1 MKTLMTIL
9 TLTFF
14 FFGITTE
21 TFSQDVIILK
31 TGEELKTKVEVIDID
46 IVKYKKFE
54 NQSGPT
60 YSLEKSK
67 IFMIKYENGTKDIF
81 ETQVEVKKEA
91 AISEIVVNTPP
102 VEIQQ
107 PLSYINKSI
116 NQNGR
121 YLSSVEIRTV
131 MSDFPAALSS
141 YNSGKTF
148 KFIGGFFEGVSY
160 ANILFAYL
168 AYKDGNDL
176 GKMLNLS
183 GFIGNSIL
191 SFIFS
196 GIGTRKIKDSVELYN
211 LKIINNISFNLD
223 FKPNE
228 IGLIVYF

>member
-1 MKTLMTIL
+1 MKTLLTIF

-31 TGEELKTKVEVIDID
+31 TGEELKTKVEVVDID

-67 IFMIKYENGTKDIF
+67 IFMIKYENGSKDVF
-81 ETQVEVKKEA
+81 ETQVEVKKET

-168 AYKDGNDL
+168 SYKDGNDL

-191 SFIFS
+191 SIIFK

-211 LKIINNISFNLD
+211 LKIINNISYNLD